1 MREYFQELPEKRP
14 KVFGM
19 TASPIWNP
27 RDAVESLA
35 TLERNLD
42 AKVIAVREHVDE
54 LADHSPKPREVSNHD
69 SLRYQALIFRTG
81 HRRIRGFPHPIPWL
95 PLHRTLGQIRPL

>member
-1 MREYFQELPEKRP
+1 MREYFQWPQDQRP

-54 LADHSPKPREVSNHD
+54 LMDHSPKPVEVSLVVLTYPSFSHF
-69 SLRYQALIFRTG
+69 LISF
-81 HRRIRGFPHPIPWL
+81 HR
-95 PLHRTLGQIRPL
+95 

>member
-1 MREYFQELPEKRP
+1 MREYFQAPANVRP

-27 RDAVESLA
+27 KNAADSLA

-54 LADHSPKPREVSNHD
+54 LVGHAPKPEEVS
-69 SLRYQALIFRTG
+69 
-81 HRRIRGFPHPIPWL
+81 WL
-95 PLHRTLGQIRPL
+95 S